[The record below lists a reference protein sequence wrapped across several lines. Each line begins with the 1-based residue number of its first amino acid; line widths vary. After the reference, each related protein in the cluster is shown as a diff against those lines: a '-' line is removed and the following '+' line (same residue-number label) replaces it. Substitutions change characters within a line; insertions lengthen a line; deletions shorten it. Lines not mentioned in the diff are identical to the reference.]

1 MKKLLKTLALCAL
14 ALGTLS
20 ACDEIVDEPQPDN
33 TENTENPGDENPGD
47 TENPG
52 EENPGNTEDPGE
64 EPGNGDSTSPLTPDE
79 HKAKLEDIAIKL
91 LEEFDPAD
99 FEALIGSLSYFE
111 DFFAVEEDVI
121 GPDEE
126 IIIPGED
133 EYIDDTTRALKSFS
147 VAGLVDAVTR
157 ASEDFIL
164 DVNDEGFDFN
174 GVIITFDEEG
184 EPIFNENGN
193 LGECKVMWNDSVATF
208 TWGESKGEYTYYDEE
223 AEANIVVRIP
233 ETINLSLTI
242 NGTEHL
248 NVSIAPNIA
257 NDTYTAKV
265 NIKLNGGYEIN
276 SQEEADNTKV
286 SCAYSLSKNGKK
298 LAGATATASVNGLT
312 NPDNLYSEYFFDE
325 VTNGSIQIDILT
337 LSLIAAGDFTGMY
350 DKMEEIND
358 KYLWLDDEGNYYE
371 AQEKAFYEE
380 ICELINNT
388 VEFVAIY
395 NDTNE
400 KIADVKAQPRR
411 TVDIEGDVEDI
422 DYEIDLVLVFPDGS
436 KHVMQNYFTA
446 DSFEGLLEYISEN
459 FGE

>member
-1 MKKLLKTLALCAL
+1 MKKLFKTLALCAL
-14 ALGTLS
+14 ALATLS
-20 ACDEIVDEPQPDN
+20 ACEDDPTTQPQPDN
-33 TENTENPGDENPGD
+33 TENPENPG
-47 TENPG
+47 T
-52 EENPGNTEDPGE
+52 GE
-64 EPGNGDSTSPLTPDE
+64 EPGTGDSTNPLTPDA
-79 HKAKLEDIAIKL
+79 HKQKLEDIAIEF
-91 LEEFDPAD
+91 LEKFNPAD
-99 FEALIGSLSYFE
+99 FEALISSLSYFE

-121 GPDEE
+121 YPDEE

-193 LGECKVMWNDSVATF
+193 LGECKVMWDYSVATF
-208 TWGESKGEYTYYDEE
+208 TWGENKGEYTYYDEE

-242 NGTEHL
+242 DGTEHL
-248 NVSIAPNIA
+248 NVSVAPNIA

-265 NIKLNGGYEIN
+265 NIKLNGGYEIS

-312 NPDNLYSEYFFDE
+312 DPENLHSEYFFQE

-350 DKMEEIND
+350 DEMEKIND
-358 KYLWLDDEGNYYE
+358 KYCWWDDEGNNYDE

-411 TVDIEGDVEDI
+411 SVHDDDGDI

-436 KHVMQNYFTA
+436 KHVMQDYFTA